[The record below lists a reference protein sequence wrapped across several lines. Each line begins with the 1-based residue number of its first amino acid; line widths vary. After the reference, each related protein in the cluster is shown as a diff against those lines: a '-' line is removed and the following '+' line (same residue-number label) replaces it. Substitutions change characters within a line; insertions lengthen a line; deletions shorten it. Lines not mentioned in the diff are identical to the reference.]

1 MSKIMRLIALIDI
14 EALLIASM
22 ILNTGSIGLVALL
35 IYNIN

>member
-1 MSKIMRLIALIDI
+1 MSKIMRLISSIDI

-22 ILNTGSIGLVALL
+22 ILNTTSIGLVGLL

>member
-22 ILNTGSIGLVALL
+22 ILNTGSIKGCIVNL
-35 IYNIN
+35 